1 MAGKK
6 QGGEGMAGNSVGQVQ
21 SKSRQAIQSL
31 DRGEHGALIGK
42 RHQIRAAA
50 GALNPELE
58 NLSQVC
64 ERIHP
69 KTGWGGAGTRHA
81 TWAPKPRELEISR
94 LPRTTWLLGAG
105 QVIWPHPGLGKE
117 VAGDQGFMVRGSV

>member
-31 DRGEHGALIGK
+31 DRGGHGALIGK
-42 RHQIRAAA
+42 RQQIRAAA
-50 GALNPELE
+50 GMWNPELE

-69 KTGWGGAGTRHA
+69 KTGWGHRTRHA
-81 TWAPKPRELEISR
+81 TWAPKSPKLEISR

-117 VAGDQGFMVRGSV
+117 VAGDQGFMVHGSV